1 MLKKTLNKDQ
11 SSRKEQDDYKII
23 STRNANIFYAVIS
36 VFLAV
41 LLWVFAVY
49 SDSSSTTFVDVPV
62 VIRNAET
69 LTDSGYKIVLNID
82 AVSFSVKGRK
92 NVVEKIGYDSI
103 VPYVDLSEINAND
116 SGAVVKIKYDKKY
129 KLQINN
135 PSNEVVQV
143 YIIDVLES
151 SGK

>member
-23 STRNANIFYAVIS
+23 STRNTNIFYAVIS
-36 VFLAV
+36 VFLAM

-62 VIRNAET
+62 LIRNAES

-82 AVSFSVKGRK
+82 DVSFSVKGRK
-92 NVVEKIGYDSI
+92 SIVEKIGYDAI
-103 VPYVDLSEINAND
+103 VPYVDLSEISAKD
-116 SGAVVKIKYDKKY
+116 SGAVVKIKYEKKY

-135 PSNEVVQV
+135 PSSEVVQV

-151 SGK
+151 SGN

>member
-1 MLKKTLNKDQ
+1 MFKKTLNKDQ
-11 SSRKEQDDYKII
+11 SSRKDQDDYKII
-23 STRNANIFYAVIS
+23 STRNTNIFYAVIS
-36 VFLAV
+36 VFLAM

-62 VIRNAET
+62 VIKNAES

-82 AVSFSVKGRK
+82 DISFSVKGRK
-92 NVVEKIGYDSI
+92 SIVEKIGYDSV
-103 VPYVDLSEINAND
+103 VPYVDLSEISAND
-116 SGAVVKIKYDKKY
+116 SGAVVKIKYEEKY

>member
-1 MLKKTLNKDQ
+1 MFKKNSNDNQ
-11 SSRKEQDDYKII
+11 SSRKDQDDYKII
-23 STRNANIFYAVIS
+23 STRNANIFYAVVS
-36 VFLAV
+36 VFLAM
-41 LLWVFAVY
+41 LLWVYAVY
-49 SDSSSTTFVDVPV
+49 SDSSSTAFVDVPV
-62 VIRNAET
+62 VVSNAES

-82 AVSFSVKGRK
+82 DISFSVKGRK
-92 NVVEKIGYDSI
+92 SVVEKIGYDAV
-103 VPYVDLSEINAND
+103 VPYVDLSELSAKD

>member
-1 MLKKTLNKDQ
+1 MFKKNSNNNQ
-11 SSRKEQDDYKII
+11 SSRKDQDDYKII
-23 STRNANIFYAVIS
+23 STRNTNIFCAVVS
-36 VFLAV
+36 VFLAM

-49 SDSSSTTFVDVPV
+49 SDSSSTAFVDVPV
-62 VIRNAET
+62 VVRNAES

-82 AVSFSVKGRK
+82 DISFSVKGRK
-92 NVVEKIGYDSI
+92 SVVEKIGYDAV
-103 VPYVDLSEINAND
+103 VPYVDLSELSARD

>member
-92 NVVEKIGYDSI
+92 NVVEKIGYDAI

>member
-11 SSRKEQDDYKII
+11 SSRKDQDDYKII
-23 STRNANIFYAVIS
+23 STRNTNIFYAVIS
-36 VFLAV
+36 VFLAM

-62 VIRNAET
+62 LIRNAES

-82 AVSFSVKGRK
+82 DVSFSVKGRK
-92 NVVEKIGYDSI
+92 SIVEKIGYDAI
-103 VPYVDLSEINAND
+103 VPYVDLSEISAKD
-116 SGAVVKIKYDKKY
+116 SGAVVKIKYEKKY

-135 PSNEVVQV
+135 PSSEVVQV

-151 SGK
+151 SGN

>member
-1 MLKKTLNKDQ
+1 MFKKNSNDNQ
-11 SSRKEQDDYKII
+11 SSRKDQDDYKII
-23 STRNANIFYAVIS
+23 STRNANIFYAVVS
-36 VFLAV
+36 VFLAM

-49 SDSSSTTFVDVPV
+49 SDSSSTAFVDVPV
-62 VIRNAET
+62 VVRNAES

-82 AVSFSVKGRK
+82 DVSFSVKGRK
-92 NVVEKIGYDSI
+92 SVIEKIGYDAV
-103 VPYVDLSEINAND
+103 VPYVDLSEISARD

>member
-1 MLKKTLNKDQ
+1 MFKKTLNKDQ
-11 SSRKEQDDYKII
+11 SSRKDQDDYKII
-23 STRNANIFYAVIS
+23 STRNTNIFYAVIS
-36 VFLAV
+36 VFLAM

-62 VIRNAET
+62 VIKNAES

-82 AVSFSVKGRK
+82 DISFSVKGRK
-92 NVVEKIGYDSI
+92 SIVEKIGYDSV
-103 VPYVDLSEINAND
+103 VPYVDLSEISAKD
-116 SGAVVKIKYDKKY
+116 SGAVVKIKYEKKY

-135 PSNEVVQV
+135 PSSEVVQI

>member
-1 MLKKTLNKDQ
+1 MFKKNSNDNQ
-11 SSRKEQDDYKII
+11 SSRKDQDDYKII
-23 STRNANIFYAVIS
+23 STRNANIFYAVVS
-36 VFLAV
+36 VFLAM
-41 LLWVFAVY
+41 LLWVYAVY
-49 SDSSSTTFVDVPV
+49 SDSSSTAFVDVPV
-62 VIRNAET
+62 VVSNAES

-82 AVSFSVKGRK
+82 DISFSVKGRK
-92 NVVEKIGYDSI
+92 SVVEKIGYDAV
-103 VPYVDLSEINAND
+103 VPYVDLSELSARD